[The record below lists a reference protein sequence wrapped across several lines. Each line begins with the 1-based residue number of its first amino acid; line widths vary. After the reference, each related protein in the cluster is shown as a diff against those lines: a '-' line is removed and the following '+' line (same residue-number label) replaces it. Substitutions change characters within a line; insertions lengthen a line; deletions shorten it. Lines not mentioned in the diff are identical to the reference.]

1 MKFVQP
7 YYITKRSECHSAVI
21 KSMKRLG
28 LVEKDEHDVRLDF
41 IFTNIAVAGLGDALL
56 CEDKPTDKVLKNDET
71 KPVT

>member
-1 MKFVQP
+1 
-7 YYITKRSECHSAVI
+7 
-21 KSMKRLG
+21 MKRLG